1 MHHTPRSSSSSFSTT
16 IIIIIIIIII
26 TTTIVFF
33 CRPPDFFNLHSP
45 QDPQNALRVF
55 EGSVSSG
62 SDACWDLPSRNAL
75 GVKPR
80 KVTPKKLLKGPHLIA
95 AIAIHFHQSKP
106 ASLVR
111 GIFHPPSRLLMRKH
125 CFQRSVVLQDSL
137 DSHQSA
143 CFCPRPLEEESKR
156 RSASQKKKANLCL
169 RIGVEDLLMS
179 SPSWGKRTVH
189 TRSSGDQSYRKMA
202 NLWLPIDPYFFHDL
216 RSYYSSTASWLLSMW
231 LLYAFV

>member
-1 MHHTPRSSSSSFSTT
+1 
-16 IIIIIIIIII
+16 
-26 TTTIVFF
+26 
-33 CRPPDFFNLHSP
+33 
-45 QDPQNALRVF
+45 
-55 EGSVSSG
+55 
-62 SDACWDLPSRNAL
+62 
-75 GVKPR
+75 
-80 KVTPKKLLKGPHLIA
+80 
-95 AIAIHFHQSKP
+95 
-106 ASLVR
+106 
-111 GIFHPPSRLLMRKH
+111 MRKH

-231 LLYAFV
+231 LLYAFCLVWRMIQYRCAAFKCRQPERRPATTGLYQE

>member
-1 MHHTPRSSSSSFSTT
+1 MF
-16 IIIIIIIIII
+16 
-26 TTTIVFF
+26 
-33 CRPPDFFNLHSP
+33 
-45 QDPQNALRVF
+45 Q
-55 EGSVSSG
+55 GSVSSG

-95 AIAIHFHQSKP
+95 AITIHFHQSKSV
-106 ASLVR
+106 SLVW
-111 GIFHPPSRLLMRKH
+111 GIFHPPLRLLMRKH

-156 RSASQKKKANLCL
+156 RSASQKKKGNLCL
-169 RIGVEDLLMS
+169 SIGVEDLLMS
-179 SPSWGKRTVH
+179 SPSWGKK
-189 TRSSGDQSYRKMA
+189 SGDQSNRKMA
-202 NLWLPIDPYFFHDL
+202 NLWLPIDPYLFHDL